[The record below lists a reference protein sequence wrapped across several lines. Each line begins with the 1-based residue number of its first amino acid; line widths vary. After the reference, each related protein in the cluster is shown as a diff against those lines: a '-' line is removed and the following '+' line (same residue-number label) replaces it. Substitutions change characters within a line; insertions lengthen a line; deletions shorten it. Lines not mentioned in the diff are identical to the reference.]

1 MNAKFETTIKG
12 LRLPMYAFLSD
23 YRSTVVSFIVSAF
36 VFHTIRFLE
45 EHVYSIFL
53 ANYYLVFHTIIEFA
67 SITMYVAT
75 FLVIYY
81 VGDRDPRL
89 RMKVLGS
96 ILLFVGFIDF
106 WHTFSYNGMPGLFA
120 PSST

>member
-23 YRSTVVSFIVSAF
+23 YRSTIVSFIVSAF

-67 SITMYVAT
+67 SITTV
-75 FLVIYY
+75 
-81 VGDRDPRL
+81 
-89 RMKVLGS
+89 
-96 ILLFVGFIDF
+96 
-106 WHTFSYNGMPGLFA
+106 SYTHLW
-120 PSST
+120 SYTS